1 MTLSQ
6 TQIQHI
12 IMYRG
17 MGYTHREIGY
27 KVNTTISTVQN
38 YLQRFKK
45 EAEENGVNETF
56 WPYFSIDSL
65 AKAVYSKNRQK

>member
-17 MGYTHREIGY
+17 LGYTHKEIGY
-27 KVNTTISTVQN
+27 KVNTTISTVQK
-38 YLQRFKK
+38 YLQKFKK
-45 EAEENGVNETF
+45 ESKENGIDETF
-56 WPYFSIDSL
+56 WSYFSVDSL
-65 AKAVYSKNRQK
+65 AKAVYSKNRR